1 MRRASVA
8 GSTAQLPADRG
19 NRALKAL
26 DRIAGIPAVGTAG
39 VARRLRGRRPVPKDW
54 QSIGLVETAAVGDV
68 ILLSGVVRDL
78 RAARPNAR
86 IVLFATSTNAGF
98 ARLLDGPDEVVVLP
112 VRAIASAVR
121 RVRAEDLDVC
131 VDFGAWPR
139 FDALVTTLSGARCTV
154 GRRTTGQHRHF
165 GYDIVVDHSSIV
177 HEVANFRR
185 LIQPLGVDSTSDPQ
199 IAIPLGPSGRT
210 EPYAV
215 LHLWPGGA
223 NFQERS
229 WPDGRWRELAEI
241 MNARGL
247 DVVLT
252 GGPGDVVPTAAVVG
266 QWAAGGVRATSAAGN
281 SPEDCARLLGGASI
295 VVSVNTGVMHLA
307 AALGVPT
314 VGLSGPTSCRRW
326 GPVGPRAL
334 CVASPDVPE
343 GYLDLGFERDGRYPN
358 AMSAISVAAVLEAW
372 DQVTSHTK
380 RPGLTSP
387 GS

>member
-1 MRRASVA
+1 MRESSIA

-26 DRIAGIPAVGTAG
+26 DRIAGIPALGIAG
-39 VARRLRGRRPVPKDW
+39 VARRFRGRRPVPKDW
-54 QSIGLVETAAVGDV
+54 QSIGLFETAAVGDV

-78 RAARPNAR
+78 RAARPDAR
-86 IVLFATSTNAGF
+86 IVVFVTSTNAGF

-139 FDALVTTLSGARCTV
+139 FDALVTVLSGARCTV
-154 GRRTTGQHRHF
+154 GRRTPGQHRHF

-177 HEVANFRR
+177 HEIVNFQR
-185 LIQPLGVDSTSDPQ
+185 LVQPLGVDSTSDPR
-199 IAIPLGPSGRT
+199 IAIPPGPSGPT

-229 WPDGRWRELAEI
+229 WPDERWRELAEV

-247 DVVLT
+247 EVVLT
-252 GGPGDVVPTAAVVG
+252 GGPGDVVPTAGVVG
-266 QWAAGGVRATSAAGN
+266 DWRAGGVRATSAAGS
-281 SPEDCARLLGGASI
+281 SPEDCARLLGGAAI

-314 VGLSGPTSCRRW
+314 VGLNGPTSCRRW
-326 GPVGPRAL
+326 GPIGRRTL

-343 GYLDLGFERDGRYPN
+343 GYLDLGFERDDRYPN
-358 AMSAISVAAVLEAW
+358 AMNAISVPAVLEAW
-372 DQVTSHTK
+372 DRLSSDSDVPRFT
-380 RPGLTSP
+380 PP

>member
-1 MRRASVA
+1 MRESSVA

-26 DRIAGIPAVGTAG
+26 DRIAGIPAVRAAG
-39 VARRLRGRRPVPKDW
+39 VGRRLRGRRPVPKDW
-54 QSIGLVETAAVGDV
+54 QNIGLVETAAVGDV

-139 FDALVTTLSGARCTV
+139 FDALVTILSGARCTV

-177 HEVANFRR
+177 HEVVNFRH
-185 LIQPLGVDSTSDPQ
+185 LIQPLGVASTSDPR
-199 IAIPLGPSGRT
+199 IAIPPGPSGRT
-210 EPYAV
+210 EPYGV

-229 WPDGRWRELAEI
+229 WPDDRWRELAEI

-252 GGPGDVVPTAAVVG
+252 GGPGDVVPTAGVVG
-266 QWAAGGVRATSAAGN
+266 HWTAGGVRVTSAAGT

-295 VVSVNTGVMHLA
+295 VVCVNTGVMHLA

-343 GYLDLGFERDGRYPN
+343 GYLDLGFERDDRYPN
-358 AMSAISVAAVLEAW
+358 AMSAISVLAVLEAW
-372 DQVTSHTK
+372 DHVTSQSHLP
-380 RPGLTSP
+380 RYMSP